1 MNRDDWEI
9 EVDRLWDSINRLAL
23 EVRGITTE
31 MAYIRKGITWL
42 IILMAGSMGI
52 DLTGVTA

>member
-9 EVDRLWDSINRLAL
+9 EVDRLWDAINGLAL

-31 MAYIRKGITWL
+31 MTYIRKGITWL
-42 IILMAGSMGI
+42 IVLMAGSMGI
-52 DLTGVTA
+52 DITGVVA